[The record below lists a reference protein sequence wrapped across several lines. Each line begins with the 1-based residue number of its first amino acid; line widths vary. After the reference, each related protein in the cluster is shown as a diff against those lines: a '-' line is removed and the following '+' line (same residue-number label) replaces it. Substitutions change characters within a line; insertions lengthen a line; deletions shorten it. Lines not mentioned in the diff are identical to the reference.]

1 MRRWKDSAKVYFPFT
16 PLANATKKSIYAEF
30 ALVNMRQ
37 QNPASYQSD
46 ESGRRR
52 ASVTFQPGG
61 PTVIRLF
68 NKEADISSIPYE
80 AAHIFME
87 DLPGVEPVTE
97 EKSISFRGGEG
108 ADFRLETTCLWM
120 GKRWSRQKKAPL

>member
-1 MRRWKDSAKVYFPFT
+1 
-16 PLANATKKSIYAEF
+16 
-30 ALVNMRQ
+30 MRQ

-68 NKEADISSIPYE
+68 NKEADLSSIPHE

-108 ADFRLETTCLWM
+108 ADFRLETM
-120 GKRWSRQKKAPL
+120 FVDGEEVEPSKKKAPL